1 MKKIPRIIQ
10 RYHPQFMWR
19 VPTHDRV
26 LYLTFD
32 DGPQEGITEWVLDTL
47 AAFDAKATFFL
58 LGKQVKAYPTIVHH
72 MIDSGHSIG
81 NHGYAHIDG
90 WKAPLRTYLLD
101 FLRAKQAIFEYTGVQ
116 TRLFRPA
123 YAHITQTKAQYIL
136 RSHQIIMMDVMS
148 GDFDSSL
155 SGEAVA
161 QGVIQ
166 LARSG
171 SILLFHDNLKSQD
184 RLRVAL
190 PRVLRHFQEKGYEFR
205 PIMDQTFGAPPTV
218 RIRNR

>member
-101 FLRAKQAIFEYTGVQ
+101 FLRAKQTIFEYTGVQ
-116 TRLFRPA
+116 TSLFRPA

-205 PIMDQTFGAPPTV
+205 AIMDQTFGSPPPV
-218 RIRNR
+218 RVRNR